1 MDPTL
6 EPFPRIPLAHLPTP
20 LERLPRLSAALG
32 GPEIWVK
39 RDDCTGLAGGGN
51 KARKL
56 EYLLGAA
63 RDENVDTVITV
74 GGVQSNHAR
83 QTAAAAARLGL
94 RCQLV
99 LPRVVPRSGPT
110 YERNGNALLDRL
122 LGAEV
127 HVVEDEAE
135 AAACIQTL
143 LGKAAAEGRRAVVHP
158 PGGSTPIGALGYVGA
173 ALEIGEQIRTGAP
186 AFERVYVAVGTG
198 GTLAGLAVGA
208 PLASWQVEWTG
219 VCVAGNAARHRPE
232 TEALLAE
239 LQGLLGLPARKG
251 AIRYEEAYLGE
262 GYGVPAPST
271 LEAVH
276 LCATTEGLLLDPVYT
291 GKGMAALIGDVRA
304 GRAGEAPVLFWHT
317 GGSPGLFAYR
327 EELDP
332 DLSSLRPNPRYRG

>member
-1 MDPTL
+1 VSPTRAFRRL
-6 EPFPRIPLAHLPTP
+6 DSFPRIRLAHLPTP
-20 LERLPRLSAALG
+20 LEPLPRLSAALG

-63 RDENVDTVITV
+63 RAENVDTVITV

-94 RCQLV
+94 RCELV

-127 HVVEDEAE
+127 YVVEDEA
-135 AAACIQTL
+135 AAARWIQVL
-143 LGKAAAEGRRAVVHP
+143 LEKATAEGRRAVVHP
-158 PGGSTPIGALGYVGA
+158 PGGSTAIGALGYVGA
-173 ALEIGEQIRTGAP
+173 AFEIGEQMHSGAP
-186 AFERVYVAVGTG
+186 AFERAYVAIGTG
-198 GTLAGLAVGA
+198 GTLAGLAIGA
-208 PLASWQVEWTG
+208 ALAPWRVELTG
-219 VCVAGNAARHRPE
+219 VCVAGDAAKHRAQ
-232 TEALLAE
+232 TEALLTALE
-239 LQGLLGLPARKG
+239 GLLDPPAERSR
-251 AIRYEEAYLGE
+251 IRYEEGYLGD
-262 GYGVPAPST
+262 GYGVPAAST

-276 LCATTEGLLLDPVYT
+276 LAATTEGLLLDPVYT
-291 GKGMAALIGDVRA
+291 GKAMAALIGDIRA
-304 GRAGEAPVLFWHT
+304 GRAGETPVLFWHT

-332 DLSSLRPNPRYRG
+332 DRGAGE